1 MALQKNLKCPKC
13 SRKFSMAA
21 HLGRHMATVH
31 GAKKA
36 KAPKAR
42 KARRGRRPGRRPAA
56 AARPA
61 AGFNFSGLSLTDLCL
76 LIDAARGEARRRL
89 ELP

>member
-1 MALQKNLKCPKC
+1 MALQKRLKCPKC
-13 SRKFSMAA
+13 SRRFSMAA

-36 KAPKAR
+36 KAPAAR
-42 KARRGRRPGRRPAA
+42 KGKRRGRRRAA

-61 AGFNFSGLSLTDLCL
+61 TRTGFDFSGLSLTDLCL
-76 LIDAARGEARRRL
+76 LIDAARGEARQRL